1 MSLHFISI
9 RWRNFLS
16 TGNVFTEIKLDK
28 SPNTLII
35 GKNGAGK
42 STFLDAL
49 CFVLFGKP
57 FRKIKKPGLI
67 NTINTKDSLVEVQ
80 FTVSNKLYKV
90 VRSIKPNVFEI
101 YCDGILVNQ
110 DAASRDYQE
119 YLEKNIL
126 KMNFKSFTQIIIL
139 GSASFTPFM
148 QLSASDRRAIIEDLL
163 DIQIFSSMNTVL
175 KQRMID
181 TREQCVEVKN
191 NIKVLQVSIAATEN
205 LIRELQADKQSKIE
219 ANLAEITTKME
230 QIHLLQ
236 LTIDA
241 LNKDATALR
250 DTLGNQ
256 EQLKAKIN
264 KLMSLESQIESN
276 KKKSSKEI
284 SFFKDNDVCP
294 TCQQDIEEHFKQE
307 HLSKCTDKFD
317 QYSKALVQIEEQIT
331 SLSHDMKEIEEKLE
345 KISSLNTDVAIHNTR
360 IEEHNKF
367 IVRLNKENEK
377 LLANNAMA
385 TSEHDN
391 KEELTRQIEEYREL
405 EKNLSET
412 QHYYEVAGLLLKDT
426 GIKTKIIKQY
436 LPVMNKLINKYLTTM
451 DFFVNFN
458 LDENFNETIKSR
470 YRDEFEYAN
479 FSEGEKKKI
488 DLALLFTWRAVA
500 RMKNS
505 ISTNLLVLDEVF
517 DSSLDSSAT
526 EELLKI
532 LNALGEDTNVFV
544 ISHKD
549 DILFDK
555 FRSVIRF
562 EKVNNFSRIAK

>member
-1 MSLHFISI
+1 M
-9 RWRNFLS
+9 S